1 MRLDV
6 PLNSADSKNSS
17 IDQDE
22 DCEESP
28 SYESIILHSL
38 PRAEVRDDP
47 LNRGIDLGRL
57 ESHRESQAEIFLAS
71 DFDKK
76 MRLEMSRL
84 LN

>member
-6 PLNSADSKNSS
+6 PLNCPDSRNSS

-22 DCEESP
+22 DWEESL

-38 PRAEVRDDP
+38 PKAEVRDDP
-47 LNRGIDLGRL
+47 LNRGRDFDSL

-76 MRLEMSRL
+76 MRLEMGRL

>member
-1 MRLDV
+1 MRLEV
-6 PLNSADSKNSS
+6 PLNCPSFGNFS
-17 IDQDE
+17 IDQE
-22 DCEESP
+22 DWEESL

-47 LNRGIDLGRL
+47 LNRGRDFDSL
-57 ESHRESQAEIFLAS
+57 ESHRGSPAEIFLAS

-76 MRLEMSRL
+76 MRLEMGRL

>member
-22 DCEESP
+22 DCEESL

-47 LNRGIDLGRL
+47 LNRGSDFDSL
-57 ESHRESQAEIFLAS
+57 ESHRESPADIFLAS

-76 MRLEMSRL
+76 MRLEMSRI